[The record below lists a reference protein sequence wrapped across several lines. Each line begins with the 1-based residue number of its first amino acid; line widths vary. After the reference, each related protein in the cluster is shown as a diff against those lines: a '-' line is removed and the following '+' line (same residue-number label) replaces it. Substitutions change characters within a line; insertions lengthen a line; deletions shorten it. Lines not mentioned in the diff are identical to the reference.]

1 MKTFTDFIEEIFERA
16 EEEDERDKP
25 DRNVVM
31 QARKAVNMGNKD
43 ITFHD
48 GKTHNVSRAHAQ
60 KFLNKHTSAD
70 RDNKLSIQNHAQ
82 QSHKN
87 FMSHVGEDIDVEEG
101 TGSKVCDQ
109 CENGKT
115 ENGSTCKSCSG
126 TGYDMSSAKPA
137 SEALVGDQH
146 KLDHNKDNKISK
158 SDMKMVRKVG
168 AVKEVTARSSGY
180 GIRNKVSDMPGMD
193 YSKRD
198 NYSGRDAVK
207 TAVKK
212 ANAQSDAK
220 RAEYRNKMG
229 MREDES
235 SVAKEGSL
243 TPVSKNNYAEQM
255 AAYMKGL
262 ILKNN
267 ITVDEKAGLWAN
279 IHAKRARGEKM
290 REPGSKGAPT
300 KADFKRSQ

>member
-87 FMSHVGEDIDVEEG
+87 FMSHVGEDIEVEEG

-115 ENGSTCKSCSG
+115 ENGSTCKPCNG
-126 TGYDMSSAKPA
+126 TGYDMSPAKPA
-137 SEALVGDQH
+137 TEALVGDQH

-168 AVKEVTARSSGY
+168 AVKE
-180 GIRNKVSDMPGMD
+180 
-193 YSKRD
+193 
-198 NYSGRDAVK
+198 
-207 TAVKK
+207 
-212 ANAQSDAK
+212 
-220 RAEYRNKMG
+220 
-229 MREDES
+229 DES

-243 TPVSKNNYAEQM
+243 TPVSKNDYAEQM

-267 ITVDEKAGLWAN
+267 VSVEEKAGLWAN